1 MSLTES
7 RLRNEDDTGQGRSPV
22 HRQGRYLRN
31 IWYMALWST
40 DLGPEA
46 LVDRV
51 ILNQPILFVRDDDG
65 RPAALRDICAHRFAP
80 LHLGTRCPG
89 GTIRCRYHG
98 LEYDTNGTC
107 VKNPFGDHRIPQRA
121 DVRRYPVLE
130 KHGIVWIWM
139 GTQTPDPA
147 LVPDYSVIDRAG
159 PGELTKFDYLHFTTN
174 YELIVDN
181 LLDLSH
187 TAFLHEGL
195 LGNPEQ
201 TRATIQIVSDER
213 SVTVERVVDDVPVF
227 ELFDL
232 QFRQDGRNIDAWDRQ
247 KWMAPGCVRGE
258 IGVKAPG
265 DPRQRGTGL
274 HVLHLLT
281 PETDLTTHY
290 SFSAVRHGVA
300 NGMPATP
307 EISDQIGRLR
317 RRVFIEQDAMMI
329 NAQQSMIERYPAL
342 TRQPALMA
350 IDGGPSRFKRV
361 LRTLL
366 DADPES
372 GPIDG

>member
-1 MSLTES
+1 MSLLES
-7 RLRNEDDTGQGRSPV
+7 RSHQELGAGHGRSPV

-31 IWYMALWST
+31 IWYMGLWST
-40 DLGPEA
+40 DLGAEA
-46 LVDRV
+46 FVDRV
-51 ILNQPILFVRDDDG
+51 ILNEPIVFLRDDDG
-65 RPAALRDICAHRFAP
+65 RPHALRDICAHRFAP
-80 LHLGTRCPG
+80 LHLGKRCAG
-89 GTIRCRYHG
+89 GTIRCLYHG
-98 LEYDTNGTC
+98 LEYDADGKCTR
-107 VKNPFGDHRIPQRA
+107 NPFGDHRIPHGA
-121 DVRRYPVLE
+121 DVRSYPVFE

-139 GTQTPDPA
+139 GTQTPDPT

-201 TRATIQIVSDER
+201 TRAELRVVNDER
-213 SVTVERVVDDVPVF
+213 SVTVDRVVDDVPVF

-232 QFRQDGRNIDAWDRQ
+232 QFRQDGRNVDAWDSQ

-265 DPRQRGTGL
+265 DPRERGTGL
-274 HVLHLLT
+274 HVIHLLT

-300 NGMPATP
+300 NGMAATA
-307 EISDQIGRLR
+307 EIATKIGELR

-329 NAQQSMIERYPAL
+329 NAQQAMIERYPQF
-342 TRQPALMA
+342 TRQPALMS
-350 IDGGPSRFKRV
+350 IDSGPSRFKRV
-361 LRTLL
+361 LRTML

-372 GPIDG
+372 GPIV